1 MTNKA
6 NFVER
11 RFKLSGL
18 LLIFG
23 LLTEAI
29 CMFWA
34 RPLSFL
40 MMIGFGG
47 LLVALGVFVYLFSLV
62 SKSNSSD
69 ESNP

>member
-6 NFVER
+6 NFVDR
-11 RFKLSGL
+11 RFRLSGL

-47 LLVALGVFVYLFSLV
+47 LLIALGVIVYLLSLV